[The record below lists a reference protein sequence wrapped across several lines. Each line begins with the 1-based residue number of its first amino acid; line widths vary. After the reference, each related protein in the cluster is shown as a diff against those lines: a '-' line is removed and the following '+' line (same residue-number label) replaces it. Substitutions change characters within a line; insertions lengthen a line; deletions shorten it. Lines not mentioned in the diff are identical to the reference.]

1 MKESSGDP
9 RLLAVAAF
17 WPVVCHGSF
26 TLNIVYTPYAHF
38 DADGTLPI
46 QRMKFTR
53 FLCKSQPAGEER
65 SSGANCPSRKQRRR
79 RRRDEGYRP

>member
-26 TLNIVYTPYAHF
+26 TLNIVYTPYVRF

-53 FLCKSQPAGEER
+53 FLGQSQPAGG
-65 SSGANCPSRKQRRR
+65 GAVFRCELPVAQTASATTA
-79 RRRDEGYRP
+79 